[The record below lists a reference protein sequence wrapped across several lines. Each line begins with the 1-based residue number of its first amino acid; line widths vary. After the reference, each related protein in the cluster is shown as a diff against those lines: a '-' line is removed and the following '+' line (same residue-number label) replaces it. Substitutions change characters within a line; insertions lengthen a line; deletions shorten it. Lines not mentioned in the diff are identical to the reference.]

1 MAHARTKAM
10 TKILPLRHP
19 KTVGAMLA
27 VISMGVGTAALLAA
41 DFGGAPW
48 LFAPLLLWLLTL
60 GLPTTIA
67 VILTASVWGLPSPFH
82 GFFPFTVMA
91 ATLACLAQVT
101 AVRAVNHFTGR
112 TS

>member
-1 MAHARTKAM
+1 M
-10 TKILPLRHP
+10 TKILSLGHP
-19 KTVGAMLA
+19 KTVGTVLA
-27 VISMGVGTAALLAA
+27 VISLGVGTAVLLAA

-48 LFAPLLLWLLTL
+48 VFAPLLLWLLTF

-82 GFFPFTVMA
+82 GLFPFTIVA
-91 ATLACLAQVT
+91 ATLACLAQVG
-101 AVRAVNHFTGR
+101 AVRAVNHFTSR